1 MGAAPRRVI
10 FQAILVFL
18 VCQGCTVGPD
28 YIRPDPAAPDAWRQK
43 AVRGLR
49 TGHADLQ
56 TWWTCLNDP
65 LLSDLIERARQANF
79 DVKQAHARV
88 MQSRSLRAIAAGE
101 RVPDIDAVGSY
112 TRARISEGIS
122 PVMTPGLKRTE
133 NFYAA
138 GGIASWE
145 IDLWGR
151 IRRNVESADY
161 SLAAAFEDLRDV
173 LVVLYADVAINYVQ
187 LRTFQARI
195 QFAEENV
202 KRQEATL
209 LLTEERF
216 KAGLVPQLD
225 VRQAEL
231 NLART
236 ESSIPRLKETLKQT
250 VHRLGVLTGNNPG
263 TLYEEL
269 SDIRS
274 IPKPPDD
281 IGVGVPAD
289 LIRQR
294 PDIRSAERRLASQ
307 TAQIGVATALL
318 YPQFTLFGDLLF
330 ESARGSLSGIFT
342 AGNISWSYGPSFT
355 WNIFDGDRIRS
366 NIRFEEAVADE
377 AYFDYRQTVLEALE
391 DVENSMVAYVQEC
404 ERRDKLYDS
413 VAAAKESVN
422 LVTTLYRTGL
432 VDFQNVLD
440 MERSL
445 FEQQDEFESS
455 QGTVTTNLINIY
467 RALGG
472 GGWQS
477 QQEQM

>member
-10 FQAILVFL
+10 FRAILVFL

-56 TWWTCLNDP
+56 TWWTWLDDP
-65 LLSDLIERARQANF
+65 LLNDLIERAWQANF
-79 DVKQAHARV
+79 DVKQAQARV

-122 PVMTPGLKRTE
+122 PLTTPGLDRTD

-151 IRRNVESADY
+151 IRRNVASADY
-161 SLAAAFEDLRDV
+161 SLEAAFEDLRDV

-187 LRTFQARI
+187 VRTLQARI

-250 VHRLGVLTGNNPG
+250 VHRLGVLIGHNPG
-263 TLYEEL
+263 ALYEEL

-274 IPKPPDD
+274 IPKPPND

-307 TAQIGVATALL
+307 TEQIGVATALL
-318 YPQFTLFGDLLF
+318 YPQFTLFGDFLF
-330 ESARGSLSGIFT
+330 ESARGSFSGIFR
-342 AGNISWSYGPSFT
+342 AGNISWSYGPSFS

-404 ERRDKLYDS
+404 ERRDKLHDS
-413 VAAAKESVN
+413 VVAARESVD

-455 QGTVTTNLINIY
+455 RGTVTTNLINIY

-472 GGWQS
+472 GWTL

>member
-1 MGAAPRRVI
+1 MGAAPSRMI
-10 FQAILVFL
+10 FRATLVFL

-28 YIRPDPAAPDAWRQK
+28 YIRPDAEAPDAWRQK
-43 AVRGLR
+43 AVRGLD

-56 TWWTCLNDP
+56 TWWTCLDDP
-65 LLSDLIERARQANF
+65 LLNDLIERARQANF

-101 RVPDIDAVGSY
+101 RVPDIDAIGSY
-112 TRARISEGIS
+112 TRARLSEGIS
-122 PVMTPGLKRTE
+122 PLTTPGLKRTE
-133 NFYAA
+133 NFYTA

-161 SLAAAFEDLRDV
+161 SLEAAFEDLRDV
-173 LVVLYADVAINYVQ
+173 LVVLYADVATNYVQ
-187 LRTFQARI
+187 LRTLQARI

-202 KRQEATL
+202 KRQKATL
-209 LLTEERF
+209 LLTAERF

-225 VRQAEL
+225 
-231 NLART
+231 
-236 ESSIPRLKETLKQT
+236 KQT
-250 VHRLGVLTGNNPG
+250 THRLGVLTGHNPDA
-263 TLYEEL
+263 LYEEL
-269 SDIRS
+269 SDVGS
-274 IPKPPDD
+274 IPKPPND

-294 PDIRSAERRLASQ
+294 PDIRSAERRLAAQ
-307 TAQIGVATALL
+307 TAQIGIATALL

-330 ESARGSLSGIFT
+330 ESARGSFSGIFR
-342 AGNISWSYGPSFT
+342 AGNISWSWGPSFT

-366 NIRFEEAVADE
+366 NIRFEETLTDE

-404 ERRDKLYDS
+404 DRRDKLYDS
-413 VAAAKESVN
+413 VVAAKESVD

-455 QGTVTTNLINIY
+455 RGIVTTNLINIY

-472 GGWQS
+472 GWPS

>member
-1 MGAAPRRVI
+1 MGAAPRCVI
-10 FQAILVFL
+10 FRATLVFL
-18 VCQGCTVGPD
+18 MCQGCTVGPD
-28 YIRPDPAAPDAWRQK
+28 YIRPDPAAPDAWRRK

-49 TGHADLQ
+49 TAGADLQ
-56 TWWTCLNDP
+56 TWWRRLDDP
-65 LLSDLIERARQANF
+65 LLNDLIERTRQANF
-79 DVKQAHARV
+79 DVKQALARV

-112 TRARISEGIS
+112 TRARISEGIL
-122 PVMTPGLKRTE
+122 PPATGGLKRTE
-133 NFYAA
+133 NFYTA

-161 SLAAAFEDLRDV
+161 SLEAAFEDLRDV

-187 LRTFQARI
+187 VRTLQARI

-209 LLTEERF
+209 VLTADRF

-236 ESSIPRLKETLKQT
+236 ESSIPRLKQTLKQT
-250 VHRLGVLTGNNPG
+250 AHRLEVLSGQNPG

-269 SDIRS
+269 SEIRP

-294 PDIRSAERRLASQ
+294 PDIRSAERRLAAQ

-318 YPQFTLFGDLLF
+318 YPQFTLFGDFLF
-330 ESARGSLSGIFT
+330 ESARGSLSGIFR
-342 AGNISWSYGPSFT
+342 AGNISWSYGPSFS

-391 DVENSMVAYVQEC
+391 DVENSMVAYVREC
-404 ERRDKLYDS
+404 DRRDKLHDS
-413 VAAAKESVN
+413 VVAAKESVD

-445 FEQQDEFESS
+445 FEQQDEFVSS
-455 QGTVTTNLINIY
+455 RGTVTTNLINIY

-472 GGWQS
+472 GGPS
-477 QQEQM
+477 QQELM